1 MFTIITYG
9 NIFFLSFIIESNSLY
24 GYILIQYSFSVLI
37 MIIIFILS
45 YNNNNYKRSNI
56 GLFRASKNKM
66 KQILPMDKVF
76 NA

>member
-37 MIIIFILS
+37 MIIIFILIIIIIIKGVTS
-45 YNNNNYKRSNI
+45 LIDYSPNRTFQ
-56 GLFRASKNKM
+56 G
-66 KQILPMDKVF
+66 
-76 NA
+76 